1 MLFNSLTFILIFLP
15 VLLVCYFFVNDKNKN
30 YILLIFSILFYAWG
44 EPKFIFLILLSIF
57 INYYF
62 SKYISKS
69 KKKKTLLILSLFL
82 NFLLLFVFKYL
93 NSFIGIF
100 EIILNRDFTD
110 LNIILPIGISFYTF
124 QVVSYIIDVY
134 RGDVKPAEGIVSLAN
149 YLLFFPQLIAGPIVR
164 YTDINKQFKK
174 RVNSL
179 ENVCDGI
186 RLFIIGLSKKVI
198 ISNSVGYIVDN
209 IFIVD
214 TRIDMFAIIFGM
226 LSFTIQIYYDFSGY
240 SDMALGLAK
249 MFGFN
254 IKENFNY
261 PYISKSISEFWRRWH
276 ISLGTWFKDYVYI
289 PLGGSRVSEI
299 KWIRNIFIVWI
310 LTGIWHGNTL
320 NFLIW
325 GVYFAVLLVIEKLF
339 NKYICKIPNFIRWLV
354 TFLCI
359 NFGFLI
365 FRISDIN
372 SYTYVNRSF
381 LDFVRNYYYL
391 INYIPYLILGYIFM
405 FPIYSKIDDKFKN
418 NNLYLFAKDIVLIL
432 LFVLCI
438 FGIVSNSYS
447 PFIYFNF

>member
-44 EPKFIFLILLSIF
+44 EPKFVFLILLSIF

-100 EIILNRDFTD
+100 EIILNRDFAY

-214 TRIDMFAIIFGM
+214 TRIDMFAIILECFH
-226 LSFTIQIYYDFSGY
+226 LLF
-240 SDMALGLAK
+240 K
-249 MFGFN
+249 
-254 IKENFNY
+254 
-261 PYISKSISEFWRRWH
+261 YIM
-276 ISLGTWFKDYVYI
+276 
-289 PLGGSRVSEI
+289 
-299 KWIRNIFIVWI
+299 IFQGIV
-310 LTGIWHGNTL
+310 IWH
-320 NFLIW
+320 
-325 GVYFAVLLVIEKLF
+325 
-339 NKYICKIPNFIRWLV
+339 
-354 TFLCI
+354 
-359 NFGFLI
+359 
-365 FRISDIN
+365 
-372 SYTYVNRSF
+372 
-381 LDFVRNYYYL
+381 
-391 INYIPYLILGYIFM
+391 
-405 FPIYSKIDDKFKN
+405 
-418 NNLYLFAKDIVLIL
+418 
-432 LFVLCI
+432 
-438 FGIVSNSYS
+438 
-447 PFIYFNF
+447 